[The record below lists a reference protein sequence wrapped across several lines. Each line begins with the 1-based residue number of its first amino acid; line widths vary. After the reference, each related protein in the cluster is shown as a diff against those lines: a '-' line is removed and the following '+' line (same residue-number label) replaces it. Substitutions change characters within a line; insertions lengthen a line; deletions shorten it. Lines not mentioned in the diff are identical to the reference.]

1 MYDTWEYANTRLNGT
16 IISLITGAPIFV
28 HSVGPRFMVHYNLL
42 NEEFD
47 KARACKI
54 SEVNLEPVALGFCNT
69 PKGAVYLSRQP
80 KRDDWRQGL
89 RDNTITSNPARGKVP
104 LKCIDEAIK
113 GVKVDVNKALT
124 YSAESGRMVAFHRYW
139 AVERGKLFHK
149 WYMVGKIS
157 EDGVVFLEKYQYL
170 ESRYAEDV
178 KYG

>member
-1 MYDTWEYANTRLNGT
+1 MYDTWEYANTRLSGT
-16 IISLITGAPIFV
+16 IISLKTGAPIFV
-28 HSVGPRFMVHYNLL
+28 HSVGPGFFVRYNFLV
-42 NEEFD
+42 EDFE
-47 KARACKI
+47 KARVCKV
-54 SEVNLEPVALGFCNT
+54 SEVNLEPVTLGFCNT

-89 RDNTITSNPARGKVP
+89 RDNTITSNPQRGKVP

-113 GVKVDVNKALT
+113 GVKIPVERAIAL
-124 YSAESGRMVAFHRYW
+124 SAETGRMIAFHRYW
-139 AVERGKLFHK
+139 AVDKGKLYHK